1 MGRGRQKAKHTK
13 VARDLKYYS
22 PDTNYGALANELH
35 HTTEPYGSAEAPR
48 AEVRAPSPVSPELD
62 KWAEYLDDSEDAD
75 ESDFM
80 DDADA
85 DESRTA

>member
-35 HTTEPYGSAEAPR
+35 HS
-48 AEVRAPSPVSPELD
+48 SPELHVSGPISPEMD
-62 KWAEYLDDSEDAD
+62 KWAEYLDGD
-75 ESDFM
+75 ETE
-80 DDADA
+80 DA

>member
-35 HTTEPYGSAEAPR
+35 TGT
-48 AEVRAPSPVSPELD
+48 PVSSSGSSQFSSSEPSDPAELA
-62 KWAEYLDDSEDAD
+62 KWAEYLDDDETED
-75 ESDFM
+75 E
-80 DDADA
+80 
-85 DESRTA
+85 ESRTA

>member
-35 HTTEPYGSAEAPR
+35 TGTPSA
-48 AEVRAPSPVSPELD
+48 SQFSSPEVSDPAELS
-62 KWAEYLDDSEDAD
+62 KWAEYLDDDAT
-75 ESDFM
+75 EGE
-80 DDADA
+80 
-85 DESRTA
+85 ESRTA

>member
-35 HTTEPYGSAEAPR
+35 TTPA
-48 AEVRAPSPVSPELD
+48 PVSPEMD
-62 KWAEYLDDSEDAD
+62 KWAEYLDDGETAEAD
-75 ESDFM
+75 E
-80 DDADA
+80 
-85 DESRTA
+85 ESATA

>member
-35 HTTEPYGSAEAPR
+35 SSTPVSAEM
-48 AEVRAPSPVSPELD
+48 D
-62 KWAEYLDDSEDAD
+62 KWAEYLGDEESEDVGE
-75 ESDFM
+75 ES
-80 DDADA
+80 A
-85 DESRTA
+85 TA

>member
-35 HTTEPYGSAEAPR
+35 TTT
-48 AEVRAPSPVSPELD
+48 PVSPEMS
-62 KWAEYLDDSEDAD
+62 KWAEYLDEDASEDAG
-75 ESDFM
+75 
-80 DDADA
+80 
-85 DESRTA
+85 ESRSA

>member
-35 HTTEPYGSAEAPR
+35 HSSPEFHVSDSQFSGDPQISG
-48 AEVRAPSPVSPELD
+48 PVSPELD
-62 KWAEYLDDSEDAD
+62 KWAEYLDDD
-75 ESDFM
+75 ESE
-80 DDADA
+80 DA

>member
-35 HTTEPYGSAEAPR
+35 THEPDAVVQTR
-48 AEVRAPSPVSPELD
+48 SPEMD
-62 KWAEYLDDSEDAD
+62 KWAEYLDDDASEDAG
-75 ESDFM
+75 
-80 DDADA
+80 
-85 DESRTA
+85 ESRTA

>member
-35 HTTEPYGSAEAPR
+35 SHPGIPTEF
-48 AEVRAPSPVSPELD
+48 VSPEID
-62 KWAEYLDDSEDAD
+62 KWAEYLDDESSSDD
-75 ESDFM
+75 EES
-80 DDADA
+80 
-85 DESRTA
+85 SRTA

>member
-35 HTTEPYGSAEAPR
+35 GS
-48 AEVRAPSPVSPELD
+48 SPVSPELD
-62 KWAEYLDDSEDAD
+62 KWAEYLDDDASEDAG
-75 ESDFM
+75 
-80 DDADA
+80 
-85 DESRTA
+85 ESRSA

>member
-35 HTTEPYGSAEAPR
+35 SS
-48 AEVRAPSPVSPELD
+48 SPAASGISDDEMA
-62 KWAEYLDDSEDAD
+62 KWAEYLDDDESEDAD
-75 ESDFM
+75 ETRS
-80 DDADA
+80 A
-85 DESRTA
+85 

>member
-35 HTTEPYGSAEAPR
+35 TPTG
-48 AEVRAPSPVSPELD
+48 PVSPEMD
-62 KWAEYLDDSEDAD
+62 KWAEYLDDDASEG
-75 ESDFM
+75 
-80 DDADA
+80 A

>member
-35 HTTEPYGSAEAPR
+35 SHPGDTPEF
-48 AEVRAPSPVSPELD
+48 VSPEID
-62 KWAEYLDDSEDAD
+62 KWAEYLDGD
-75 ESDFM
+75 ETSDE
-80 DDADA
+80 
-85 DESRTA
+85 ESRTA

>member
-35 HTTEPYGSAEAPR
+35 TGSPASASLSDTDI
-48 AEVRAPSPVSPELD
+48 SPDLD
-62 KWAEYLDDSEDAD
+62 RWAEYLDDD
-75 ESDFM
+75 ESE
-80 DDADA
+80 DA

>member
-1 MGRGRQKAKHTK
+1 MGRGRQNAKHTK

-35 HTTEPYGSAEAPR
+35 TGTPVS
-48 AEVRAPSPVSPELD
+48 SPVSPELS
-62 KWAEYLDDSEDAD
+62 KWAEYLDED
-75 ESDFM
+75 ESE
-80 DDADA
+80 DA

>member
-35 HTTEPYGSAEAPR
+35 HTTPDYSA
-48 AEVRAPSPVSPELD
+48 SPVSPELD
-62 KWAEYLDDSEDAD
+62 KWAEYLDDS
-75 ESDFM
+75 
-80 DDADA
+80 DDAG
-85 DESRTA
+85 ESRTA

>member
-35 HTTEPYGSAEAPR
+35 TGTG
-48 AEVRAPSPVSPELD
+48 APSSSAPAQFVSSEPSDPAEMS
-62 KWAEYLDDSEDAD
+62 KWAEYLDDDQNED
-75 ESDFM
+75 E
-80 DDADA
+80 
-85 DESRTA
+85 ESRTA

>member
-35 HTTEPYGSAEAPR
+35 TTG
-48 AEVRAPSPVSPELD
+48 PVPVDTHSPEMD
-62 KWAEYLDDSEDAD
+62 KWAEYLDDDASEDAG
-75 ESDFM
+75 
-80 DDADA
+80 
-85 DESRTA
+85 ESRTA

>member
-35 HTTEPYGSAEAPR
+35 SST
-48 AEVRAPSPVSPELD
+48 PVSSEMD
-62 KWAEYLDDSEDAD
+62 KWAEYLGDEETEVAD
-75 ESDFM
+75 E
-80 DDADA
+80 
-85 DESRTA
+85 ESATA